1 MHTEMV
7 VIDGIVVLLIVVVVM
22 FVVIWVKMMDVK

>member
-1 MHTEMV
+1 MV

>member
-22 FVVIWVKMMDVK
+22 FVVIWVKMMNVK